1 MFRGAM
7 TGRGPLRS
15 APIDGLEPSPLGS
28 QGPKA
33 IEELFGELGRDRTA
47 VAGKAL
53 AYLQAKGSAKDLT
66 DAGRR
71 LVFLKGNDPHDYKFS
86 VAAME
91 DFGHV
96 SAPWRDRYLAATML
110 PMRGSGGP
118 DTEVTRRVRA
128 ALGQ

>member
-1 MFRGAM
+1 
-7 TGRGPLRS
+7 
-15 APIDGLEPSPLGS
+15 
-28 QGPKA
+28 
-33 IEELFGELGRDRTA
+33 
-47 VAGKAL
+47 
-53 AYLQAKGSAKDLT
+53 
-66 DAGRR
+66 
-71 LVFLKGNDPHDYKFS
+71 
-86 VAAME
+86 ME